1 MDRIDAMNAFVR
13 MVESGSFTKAA
24 SQLDVPKAMVTRLIQ
39 GLEQDLKVRLLHRST
54 RSFNRSNE
62 VLRTFLW
69 VAGGA
74 KTARRQFATSVQDP
88 PGGQCARKASIGA
101 GCSGATTT
109 PTAERTFGRLIS
121 THRKVRRTKNEG
133 VHS

>member
-54 RSFNRSNE
+54 RSFNRSKMRSFG
-62 VLRTFLW
+62 LSC
-69 VAGGA
+69 GSPG
-74 KTARRQFATSVQDP
+74 ARRPHVGSSRPAFKTRQAANVL
-88 PGGQCARKASIGA
+88 GKRALARGAAGQRPRPLLNGPSA
-101 GCSGATTT
+101 G
-109 PTAERTFGRLIS
+109 
-121 THRKVRRTKNEG
+121 
-133 VHS
+133 